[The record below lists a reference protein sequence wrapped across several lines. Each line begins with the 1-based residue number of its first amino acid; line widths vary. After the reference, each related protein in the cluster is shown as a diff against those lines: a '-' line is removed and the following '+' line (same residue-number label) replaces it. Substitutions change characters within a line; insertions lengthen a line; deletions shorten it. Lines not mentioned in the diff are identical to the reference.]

1 MIFDRA
7 LRIAL
12 IAGIL
17 IDGFAG
23 LISLALQP
31 LLPLLLDVPVVDP
44 VATLLLGGEL
54 LVAAGIYLF
63 PLRDPVRFAPLLW
76 LCALDQTLGVALPGF
91 EIARGALP
99 ATIKTLGPM
108 PFQLALVALYVA
120 GAVRPGAKR
129 SATPFMQ

>member
-1 MIFDRA
+1 MMDRA
-7 LRIAL
+7 VRVAL
-12 IAGIL
+12 IVGIL

-23 LISLALQP
+23 VISLAVQP
-31 LLPLLLDVPVVDP
+31 LLPILLDVPVKDP
-44 VATLLLGGEL
+44 AATLLLGGEL

-63 PLRDPVRFAPLLW
+63 VLRDPVRFRPLLW
-76 LCALDQTLGVALPGF
+76 LCALDQTLGVALPAL

-99 ATIKTLGPM
+99 ATVKTLGPM
-108 PFQLALVALYVA
+108 PFQLLLVALYVT